1 MDKSGNDRTKQRA
14 RATSDLCKM
23 TGFEAFRMEELLH
36 REPIRVGNEATAAY
50 YRGKTVL
57 ITGGGG
63 SIGSEI
69 CRQVAGLSPERIVI
83 CDIYENNAYD
93 IGQELN
99 VIHGNAPD
107 VCIEIASVRDER
119 RVLEMMR
126 TYRPDIVIHAAAHKH
141 VPLMEHNCAEA
152 VKNNV
157 FGTYYVACAAEACGV
172 SKFIL
177 ISTDKAVNPVS
188 VMGATKR
195 MGEMI
200 VQSRRDSGTVFAAVR
215 FGNVLDSNGS
225 VIPLFRRMIAHGGP
239 ITVTDK
245 RITRYFMTI
254 PEASAL
260 VLEAGR
266 MAENGEL
273 FVLDM
278 GKPVSIL
285 RLAEDMIRQSGREPY
300 KDIDIM
306 ETGLRPGEKLY
317 EELFY
322 KTAQLDKTPNRKIF
336 IERDT
341 PLSREQISQK
351 LELLRAAVENGS
363 PEAVK
368 AALRQAVPTYRDPDE
383 VNRDAEKTLAGKM
396 GKS

>member
-1 MDKSGNDRTKQRA
+1 MGKSGNDRTKQRG
-14 RATSDLCKM
+14 RATSDLCKI
-23 TGFEAFRMEELLH
+23 TGFEAFRVEELLH
-36 REPIRVGNEATAAY
+36 REPVRVSNEATAAY

-69 CRQVAGLSPERIVI
+69 CRQVAGFSPKRIVI

-99 VIHGNAPD
+99 VVYGDAPE

-119 RVLEMMR
+119 RVFEMMR

-157 FGTYYVACAAEACGV
+157 FGTYYVANAAEACGV
-172 SKFIL
+172 DKFIL

-200 VQSRRDSGTVFAAVR
+200 VQSRRDSGTVFTAVR
-215 FGNVLDSNGS
+215 FGNVLASNGS
-225 VIPLFRRMIAHGGP
+225 VIPFFRRMIAHGGP
-239 ITVTDK
+239 VTVTDK

-266 MAENGEL
+266 MAGKGEL

-278 GKPVSIL
+278 GKPVPIL
-285 RLAEDMIRQSGREPY
+285 RLAEDMIRQIGREPY
-300 KDIDIM
+300 KDIDII
-306 ETGLRPGEKLY
+306 ETGLRPGEKIY
-317 EELFY
+317 EELFF
-322 KTAQLDKTPNRKIF
+322 KTEELDKTPNHQIF
-336 IERDT
+336 IERDA

-351 LELLRAAVENGS
+351 LALLRDAVEDGS
-363 PEAVK
+363 PDAVK
-368 AALRQAVPTYRDPDE
+368 AALKRAVPSYRDPDM
-383 VNRDAEKTLAGKM
+383 VNRDAENILEGEMCKK
-396 GKS
+396 